1 MMQNDCFGL
10 AMTAASPEAAGYYN
24 SVLRTHLGFRRDT
37 GLHLKQALAAD
48 EGLFLGYCV
57 KGYFFKLFAIP
68 ALEKKALECVE
79 SAREFAKVV
88 TARECEHLAAL
99 EAWCAGDMVEATAR
113 WEGILVDHPRDILAL
128 RLAHFCHFYSG
139 DSVAMRDSVA
149 RVMPAWEDGAPAS
162 GFVRGMYAFGLEE
175 CGEYDAALE
184 MGTRAVDAD
193 PGDIWTVHAVAHVL
207 EMTGRSAEGI
217 TWLAQTEDGWR
228 DCNNFTN
235 DVWWHRALYHFER
248 EEYDAVL
255 KLYDDEFRAEAS
267 EDYLDIS
274 NAVAM
279 LWRLE
284 RCGVAIGGRWQELAE
299 KAEKRTD
306 EHLLVFADMHFALAL
321 AAAGKGQALDGMIE
335 SMRAAIA
342 SRLTTQE
349 KVLARV
355 GATLNQAIRADFQG
369 DFDLALRL
377 MLPLRYHVRAI
388 GGSHAQRDIFTQLL
402 IDLVLKCKKFALA
415 RALLHE
421 RTGAKPNSPRAWKL
435 LAEALA
441 GEGRAKDAAAAHQR
455 AEKLLSA

>member
-1 MMQNDCFGL
+1 MGAEHL
-10 AMTAASPEAAGYYN
+10 RRAATNGEY
-24 SVLRTHLGFRRDT
+24 T
-37 GLHLKQALAAD
+37 GVAHHALQR
-48 EGLFLGYCV
+48 
-57 KGYFFKLFAIP
+57 P
-68 ALEKKALECVE
+68 
-79 SAREFAKVV
+79 SARIAGGAEYLQCIIGDFHGHFRGKYFGW
-88 TARECEHLAAL
+88 RRFEHVGKASRGANCG
-99 EAWCAGDMVEATAR
+99 A
-113 WEGILVDHPRDILAL
+113 VDERA
-128 RLAHFCHFYSG
+128 
-139 DSVAMRDSVA
+139 
-149 RVMPAWEDGAPAS
+149 
-162 GFVRGMYAFGLEE
+162 
-175 CGEYDAALE
+175 
-184 MGTRAVDAD
+184 RAVDAD
-193 PGDIWTVHAVAHVL
+193 PGDIWAVHAVAHVH
-207 EMTGRSAEGI
+207 EMTDRSAEGI
-217 TWLAQTEDGWR
+217 AWLAQTEDGWR
-228 DCNNFTN
+228 DCNNFTTH
-235 DVWWHRALYHFER
+235 VWWHRALYHFES
-248 EEYDAVL
+248 EEYDGVL

-299 KAEKRTD
+299 KAKKRTD
-306 EHLLVFADMHFALAL
+306 EYLLVFADMHFALAL

-355 GATLNQAIRADFQG
+355 GAILTQAIRADFQG

-388 GGSHAQRDIFTQLL
+388 GGSHAQRDIFTQLP

-421 RTGAKPNSPRAWKL
+421 RTAAKPNSPRAWKL